1 MKKIVTFIVVLS
13 LTITLLT
20 ATPARAHDDF
30 FWPLWPLYAVGVG
43 TAAILN
49 GTAAIVGSVFSPPI
63 DYYPAPPVV
72 YGGGYDYYG
81 GPAYGDYGGYYGPY
95 YGYYGGNY
103 REYYGGH
110 RGYGYNGSS
119 HSGHRG
125 YGYNGSSQGVYS
137 GGNHGGY
144 RK

>member
-1 MKKIVTFIVVLS
+1 MKKTVTFIVVLS
-13 LTITLLT
+13 LTVTLLT

-43 TAAILN
+43 TAAILS

-81 GPAYGDYGGYYGPY
+81 GPAYG
-95 YGYYGGNY
+95 YYGGIPI
-103 REYYGGH
+103 GDIMADTV
-110 RGYGYNGSS
+110 GYGVYMVELPKGILWWNT
-119 HSGHRG
+119 SG
-125 YGYNGSSQGVYS
+125 Y
-137 GGNHGGY
+137 
-144 RK
+144 